1 MENINSV
8 ADIKNAIQFLEEEQ
22 TVKGEQ
28 LKEQLYLT
36 FESFKPIN
44 LLKSTIKDISSSPYL
59 IDNILGTATG
69 LASGYLSKRIIVGAS
84 GNILRKLFG
93 VVLQLG
99 VTNMVARHPEEVKSL
114 SHLLFQ
120 RIFRKKEEGSEKP

>member
-1 MENINSV
+1 MENITSV
-8 ADIKNAIQFLEEEQ
+8 ADIKNAIQILEEEQ
-22 TVKGEQ
+22 TVRGEQ
-28 LKEQLYLT
+28 LKEQLHLT
-36 FESFKPIN
+36 FESLKPVN
-44 LLKSTIKDISSSPYL
+44 LIKSTIKDISSSPYL

-69 LASGYLSKRIIVGAS
+69 LASGYLSRKIIVGAS

-99 VTNMVARHPEEVKSL
+99 VTNLVARHPDEVKSL

-120 RIFRKKEEGSEKP
+120 RIFRKKAESSEKP

>member
-8 ADIKNAIQFLEEEQ
+8 EDIKNAIQLLEEEQ

-28 LKEQLYLT
+28 VKEQLYLT
-36 FESFKPIN
+36 FESLKPIN

>member
-1 MENINSV
+1 MESITSV
-8 ADIKNAIQFLEEEQ
+8 ADIKNAIQLLEEEL
-22 TVKGEQ
+22 TVRGEQ
-28 LKEQLYLT
+28 LKEQLHLT
-36 FESFKPIN
+36 IESLKPVN

-69 LASGYLSKRIIVGAS
+69 LASGYLSRKIIVGAS

-99 VTNMVARHPEEVKSL
+99 VTNMVARHPDEVKSL
-114 SHLLFQ
+114 SHLLFH

>member
-8 ADIKNAIQFLEEEQ
+8 ADIKNAIQLLEEEQ

-36 FESFKPIN
+36 FESLKPIN

>member
-120 RIFRKKEEGSEKP
+120 LIFRKKEEGSEKP